1 MDGMDAMEI
10 EDCRERI
17 LSNQYRDVVLD
28 FEFAPEL
35 LFPEI
40 IGELDYCEEVLEE
53 NLRILHINAS
63 QIPPI
68 NTLEYR
74 YPYIPKCYGLLQDNN
89 ASGTFTQTSGAIS
102 SIPDLTALSAAGI
115 LSVSGPPLEL
125 TGRGVI
131 IGIIDTGIR
140 YQLPAFRR
148 SDGSTRILAI
158 WDQTNQEGKV
168 PERFYYGTEFRE
180 EEINLNLESGGPLL
194 TVDEIGHGTEVAGVA
209 GGYDR
214 NSGFLGAAPDA
225 SFVVV
230 KLKQAKEYL
239 RNFYQ
244 IPAGVPCYQETDI
257 MMALKYLEQFA
268 IALKSPIATCLA
280 LGSSLGAHDGTSIMA
295 RYMNDLARRRSH
307 CIVVGGGNEGNSGG
321 HYEGNLVTPPSG
333 GAANEEVEV
342 LVGREEQGFWMEL
355 WGQIPGHYTV
365 SITSPSGE
373 STGEIPY
380 RIGQSAD
387 FTFIYSNT
395 RIAVEYILVEH
406 QNGQQLIAIRFQNPL
421 PGIWRIRV
429 NVRGNGGTF
438 HMWLPMRNF
447 LKGDTYFLRSSPYHT
462 LTEPAYGREIL
473 SVSTYNSADGSFYL
487 NSGRGFS
494 TDGLVVPAL
503 AAPGVGIPTPIAPDT
518 GSSMSAAITTG
529 ASACFLQWA
538 VIEGHDP
545 LVNTT
550 SVKNYL
556 IRGADR
562 RSDIY
567 YPSREWGYGTL
578 DLAGVFEALA
588 GV

>member
-1 MDGMDAMEI
+1 MDMEL

-17 LSNQYRDVVLD
+17 LSNQYQDIILD
-28 FEFAPEL
+28 FEASPSFV
-35 LFPEI
+35 FPGIRE
-40 IGELDYCEEVLEE
+40 ELDYCEDVLEE
-53 NLRILHINAS
+53 NLRIIHINTS
-63 QIPPI
+63 QVPSWY
-68 NTLEYR
+68 TLESR
-74 YPYIPKCYGLLQDNN
+74 YQYIPKCFGLLQDNMMTDTP
-89 ASGTFTQTSGAIS
+89 AQIPAAIS

-115 LSVSGPPLEL
+115 LAVSGPPLEL
-125 TGRGVI
+125 TGREVI

-148 SDGSTRILAI
+148 SDGSTRILSV
-158 WDQTNQEGKV
+158 WDQTNQEGQV
-168 PERFYYGTEFRE
+168 PDGFYYGTEFRE
-180 EEINLNLESGGPLL
+180 EDINRNLESGAPLL

-244 IPAGVPCYQETDI
+244 IPPDVPCYQETDI

-268 IALKSPIATCLA
+268 VALKSPIATCLA
-280 LGSSLGAHDGTSIMA
+280 LGSTMGAHDGTSILA
-295 RYMNDLARRRSH
+295 GYMNDLARRRSH
-307 CIVVGGGNEGNSGG
+307 CIVVGGGNEGNAGG
-321 HYEGNLVTPPSG
+321 HYEGNLVTPPG
-333 GAANEEVEV
+333 GGMAYEDVEL
-342 LVGREEQGFWMEL
+342 LVGREEQGFWLEL
-355 WGQIPGHYTV
+355 WGQIPGNYTV

-373 STGEIPY
+373 STSEIPY
-380 RIGQSAD
+380 RIGQSAN

-395 RIAVEYILVEH
+395 RITVEYVLVEH
-406 QNGQQLIAIRFQNPL
+406 QNGQQLIAMKFQNPL

-429 NVRGNGGTF
+429 NMRGNGGRF

-447 LKGDTYFLRSSPYHT
+447 LEGDTYFLRPSPYHT
-462 LTEPAYGREIL
+462 LTEPAYGRDIL
-473 SVSTYNSADGSFYL
+473 SVSTYNSTDGSFYL

-503 AAPGVGIPTPIAPDT
+503 AAPGVGIPTPIMPDT

-529 ASACFLQWA
+529 AAACFLQWA
-538 VIEGHDP
+538 VIEGNDL
-545 LVNTT
+545 LVNTS

-556 IRGADR
+556 IRGAER

-578 DLAGVFEALA
+578 NLAGVFEALA
-588 GV
+588 GI